1 MTEATAPLSTPAVP
15 AVPASAAA
23 TVGATPAPTTPA
35 PTAPTTA
42 PAAGPVPWLTG
53 DVPPELVG
61 VAQNAGWQGPADA
74 VKSYHELQKLF
85 GADRHGRTIVLPK
98 DDAAPEEW
106 AKFHERLG
114 RPADAKAYGI
124 AAAEG
129 ADPKF
134 ADGFAAK
141 AHELGLSTKQA
152 QALAGWYGEF
162 GGAMTAEQAAATE
175 AALAAEHQA
184 LAKDWGTGPEA
195 GMRRELAK
203 RAAMHLGLDEAA
215 IDAMEKVAGYSKTM
229 KALAKVGDLMRESG
243 AEGLNELGSF
253 GMTPEGAKA
262 KKSQL
267 MADPSWRKAAMNPSS
282 REWAELQKLDGILAA
297 ASGMQ

>member
-1 MTEATAPLSTPAVP
+1 MTE
-15 AVPASAAA
+15 PASAAA
-23 TVGATPAPTTPA
+23 VVAATPEPA
-35 PTAPTTA
+35 AA
-42 PAAGPVPWLTG
+42 PAAAPAAPAASAVPWLAA
-53 DVPPELVG
+53 DVAPELVG

-85 GADRHGRTIVLPK
+85 GADRHGRTIVVPK

-106 AKFHERLG
+106 AKFHEKLG

-124 AAAEG
+124 AVAEG

-134 ADGFAAK
+134 AEGFTAK

-162 GGAMTAEQAAATE
+162 GGAVTAEQAAATE
-175 AALAAEHQA
+175 AALAAEHQQ

-203 RAAMHLGLDEAA
+203 RAAMHLGLDEGA
-215 IDAMEKVAGYSKTM
+215 IDAMEKVAGFSKTM

-262 KKSQL
+262 KKAQL
-267 MADPSWRKAAMNPSS
+267 MADPNWCKAAMNPAS
-282 REWAELQKLDGILAA
+282 REWAEVQKLDSILAA